1 MASNL
6 IEAMSKCIGDNA
18 IDGQKMN
25 ALANSDTGIDTL
37 EAMMQSY
44 ITVDKN
50 LLRAFIKLMLGRWKR
65 NSEKFSHRNN
75 LPSK

>member
-25 ALANSDTGIDTL
+25 TLANSDTGIDTL

-65 NSEKFSHRNN
+65 DLEKFPHLNS
-75 LPSK
+75 LPNK